1 MTTDMVKQGRKNRAR
16 GATFEKRVR
25 ADLEKDGWI
34 IFKNTNNVEFDNT
47 GKGKLVP
54 CKPKFNPFTKSLMM
68 NSGGFP
74 DYIAY
79 KHGKC
84 IHYEFCSRCNII
96 GIEAKSTGYLDKVE
110 KDKVQWLLSNHIFAY
125 ILVASKSKK
134 KKGEI
139 IYNTIKRRAQK
150 Q

>member
-1 MTTDMVKQGRKNRAR
+1 MVKQGRKNRAR
-16 GATFEKRVR
+16 GATFEKRIRV
-25 ADLEKDGWI
+25 DLEKDGWI
-34 IFKNTNNVEFDNT
+34 IFKNTNNVEFDDK

-54 CKPKFNPFTKSLMM
+54 CRPKFNPFTKSLMM

-79 KHGKC
+79 RG
-84 IHYEFCSRCNII
+84 II
-96 GIEAKSTGYLDKVE
+96 GFKDNYYEVIGVEAKSTGYLDKVE
-110 KDKVQWLLSNHIFAY
+110 KNKAEWLLSQHIFAY